1 MKTDTEDTVR
11 VTITF
16 NRASNP
22 EWYNVISGITSG
34 RARSEIVKTHLT
46 VPSLERFARNRREPP
61 LAAESAGEK
70 INSCANIKINSFAN
84 SNLNSSEISTGPAG
98 QKGTNYDEKKIVD
111 FEQNLGD
118 LGDVAAPKKQGGGL
132 ASHFVKAGFKSV

>member
-1 MKTDTEDTVR
+1 MYPAVCGVAKKKRLMKTDTEDTVR

-46 VPSLERFARNRREPP
+46 VPSLERFARNRREPL
-61 LAAESAGEK
+61 LADEPKSGSYPAP
-70 INSCANIKINSFAN
+70 ISCAGGIQGDKGRVIFA
-84 SNLNSSEISTGPAG
+84 T
-98 QKGTNYDEKKIVD
+98 T
-111 FEQNLGD
+111 
-118 LGDVAAPKKQGGGL
+118 
-132 ASHFVKAGFKSV
+132 